1 MDIKKG
7 LSYVAF
13 GFLFTLVNINLN
25 MNGGSLNITPDFIG
39 WILFFLAFDKL
50 GTYISDKKYMKWIAL
65 VLAVVTAALWI
76 LEMAKPE
83 LNVDIFTTLAAVV
96 SVVYMFILFGVL
108 ENIARDYRSSRADTV
123 KILKILNLVLYLA
136 FLGISLFYLY
146 NKSAYT
152 VAAAAFT
159 GIAALV
165 AAIFTAFVL
174 FGLRKEIK
182 EYVPEEE

>member
-25 MNGGSLNITPDFIG
+25 LNGGSLNITPDFIG

-65 VLAVVTAALWI
+65 VLAIVTAALWI

-83 LNVDIFTTLAAVV
+83 LNVDIISTFVAIV
-96 SVVYMFILFGVL
+96 SLVYMFILFGVL
-108 ENIARDYRSSRADTV
+108 EKIATDYKSSRADTLRM
-123 KILKILNLVLYLA
+123 LKILNLALYLA
-136 FLGISLFYLY
+136 FLGLSLLYLY
-146 NKSAYT
+146 NKSTYT

-165 AAIFTAFVL
+165 AAVFTALVL

-182 EYVPEEE
+182 EYVTEEE